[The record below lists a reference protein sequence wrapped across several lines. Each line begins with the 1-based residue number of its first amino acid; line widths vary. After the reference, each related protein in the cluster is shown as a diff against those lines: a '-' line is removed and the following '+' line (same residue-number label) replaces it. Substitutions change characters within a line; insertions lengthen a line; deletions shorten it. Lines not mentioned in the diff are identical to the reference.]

1 MTASSTIVSVKDFY
15 REVFG
20 ENCHD
25 LDTIL
30 NDQQM
35 KDLGHFNV
43 FNFNDVWK
51 NKTTTMPYSRK
62 VYYKIS
68 LIRGNNNVEYADKV
82 FEIKDFGILFATPKV
97 PYRYIPQGG
106 EQGGHFCIFTKDFLA
121 KSKSGF
127 LIDEV
132 PIFQPNTDFVY
143 HLTEQQYRDIETI
156 YQKMHTEI
164 ASDYAF
170 KYDLLRTYLIELIHT
185 GQKLSPVPTSTPTP
199 NAAMRISMLF
209 IELLERQFP
218 IESSHNTLQLTT
230 AKDYA
235 DSLNIHANHLNKVL
249 KEVTGK
255 TTTEIIASRITQ
267 EAKILLKQTTWNVSE
282 IAYSLGFEEIA
293 HFSNFFKKHTHYSPL
308 SFREL

>member
-1 MTASSTIVSVKDFY
+1 MATSLTTSSVKDFY

-20 ENCHD
+20 DNCQD

-30 NDQQM
+30 NDQQT
-35 KDLGHFNV
+35 KDMGHFNV
-43 FNFNDVWK
+43 FNLNDVWNGK
-51 NKTTTMPYSRK
+51 STMSYSRR

-68 LIRGNNNVEYADKV
+68 LIRGNNRVEYADKV
-82 FEIKDFGILFATPKV
+82 VEIKDFAILFATPKV
-97 PYRYIPQGG
+97 PYRYFRQGN
-106 EQGGHFCIFTKDFLA
+106 EQGGHFCIFTKEFLP
-121 KSKSGF
+121 KSKSGL

-143 HLTEQQYRDIETI
+143 HLTEQKFKEIESI
-156 YQKMHTEI
+156 YEKMHTEI
-164 ASDYAF
+164 ASDYSF
-170 KYDLLRTYLIELIHT
+170 KYDLLRTYLIELIHC
-185 GQKLSPVPTSTPTP
+185 GQKLSPIPTGTPTQT
-199 NAAMRISMLF
+199 ASMRISMLF

-218 IESSHNTLQLTT
+218 IESSHNVLQLTA

-235 DSLNIHANHLNKVL
+235 DALNIHVNHLNKVL

-282 IAYSLGFEEIA
+282 IAFCLGFEEIA
-293 HFSNFFKKHTHYSPL
+293 HFSNFFKKQIHCSPL

>member
-20 ENCHD
+20 DNCQD

-51 NKTTTMPYSRK
+51 NKTTSMPYSRK

-82 FEIKDFGILFATPKV
+82 VEIKDFGILFATPKV

-106 EQGGHFCIFTKDFLA
+106 EQGGQFCIFTKEFLA

-127 LIDEV
+127 LIDEI
-132 PIFQPNTDFVY
+132 PIFQPHTDFVY
-143 HLTEQQYRDIETI
+143 HLTEQQYRDLETI

-170 KYDLLRTYLIELIHT
+170 KYDLLRTYLIELIHC
-185 GQKLSPVPTSTPTP
+185 GQKLSPVPTSTPVP

-267 EAKILLKQTTWNVSE
+267 EAKILLRQTTWNVSE

>member
-20 ENCHD
+20 DNCHD

-51 NKTTTMPYSRK
+51 NKTTSMPYSRK

-82 FEIKDFGILFATPKV
+82 VEIKDFGILFATPKV
-97 PYRYIPQGG
+97 PYRYIPQSG

-143 HLTEQQYRDIETI
+143 HLTEQQYRDLETI

-170 KYDLLRTYLIELIHT
+170 KYDLLRTYLIELIHC
-185 GQKLSPVPTSTPTP
+185 GQKLSPVPTSTPVP

-255 TTTEIIASRITQ
+255 TTTEVIASRITQ

>member
-1 MTASSTIVSVKDFY
+1 MTSSLTTVSVKDFY

-43 FNFNDVWK
+43 FNFKDVWK

-68 LIRGNNNVEYADKV
+68 LIRGRNNVEYADKV
-82 FEIKDFGILFATPKV
+82 VEIQDFGILFATPKV

-106 EQGGHFCIFTKDFLA
+106 EQGGQFCIFTKEFLA

-127 LIDEV
+127 LIDDV

-143 HLTEQQYRDIETI
+143 HLTEQQFKELEGI
-156 YQKMHTEI
+156 YEKMHTEI

-170 KYDLLRTYLIELIHT
+170 KYDLLRTYLIELIHC
-185 GQKLSPVPTSTPTP
+185 GQKLSPNPTSAAPQ
-199 NAAMRISMLF
+199 NASMRISMLF

-218 IESSHNTLQLTT
+218 IESSQNVLQLTT

-235 DSLNIHANHLNKVL
+235 AALNIHVNHLNKVL
-249 KEVTGK
+249 REVTGK
-255 TTTEIIASRITQ
+255 TTSEIIASRIIQ
-267 EAKILLKQTTWNVSE
+267 EAKILLKQTSWNVSE
-282 IAYSLGFEEIA
+282 IAYCLGFEEIA
-293 HFSNFFKKHTHYSPL
+293 HFSNFFKKQMSYSPL